1 VSLHGE
7 LKVND
12 RVIAEWSARRV
23 NGGIAPDDIN
33 LYDWFYT
40 ENPQSTTKRA
50 GRIWAGGNL
59 SHRYGD
65 GAAVLAAKVLQAA
78 RAEQLMAKERV

>member
-1 VSLHGE
+1 MSLHGE
-7 LKVND
+7 LKVNG

-23 NGGIAPDDIN
+23 NGGIQPDDVN

-40 ENPQSTTKRA
+40 ENPRSWTKS
-50 GRIWAGGNL
+50 GGKIWAGGNL

-65 GAAVLAAKVLQAA
+65 GAHVLAAKVLQAA
-78 RAEQLMAKERV
+78 HAEQKARERV